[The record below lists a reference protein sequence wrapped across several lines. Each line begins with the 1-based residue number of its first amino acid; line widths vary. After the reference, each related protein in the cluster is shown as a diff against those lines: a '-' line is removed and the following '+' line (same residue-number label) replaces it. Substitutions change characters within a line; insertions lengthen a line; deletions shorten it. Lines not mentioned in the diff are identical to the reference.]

1 MKVQKCPLCDMQ
13 LRVVSWDDGT
23 HAGECSKCSVFWP
36 LVLDDENNY
45 VIERREWV
53 EPCSR

>member
-45 VIERREWV
+45 VIERRERV